1 MTRNPPTKRGSPGKG
16 RNIWDYEQRVCL
28 EILFNHP
35 HKATPSERVQRALA
49 FNSIFKDHQVAC
61 GVNGGLTYSILSTQY
76 YESTKRHN
84 STWVKNWGSTC
95 AVPKQD
101 TDLRERL
108 RDMIDQV
115 LMSGDTIQVAA
126 GPATPP
132 ATPPGRS
139 ETTRASSGDDTGIRP
154 AVLPQRHRR
163 SQLATPGPSTRK
175 RPASASEITLVFD
188 EDEEDDDY
196 QPGPPKRAR
205 NARSP
210 VVELPATP
218 PESTALIRLHP
229 SASKKSA
236 KSPQKSRIVGRGR
249 PGADR
254 PFLRPDGVTIMLK
267 PKEYLETQQPLNIVS
282 EEAAHPK
289 TGPALVFR
297 YWDEQSHG
305 L

>member
-16 RNIWDYEQRVCL
+16 QNKWTHEQRVCL
-28 EILFNHP
+28 DILFHHP
-35 HKATPSERVQRALA
+35 DSPSSNERARA
-49 FNSIFKDHQVAC
+49 FNAIFKDHQAAC
-61 GVNGGLTYSILSTQY
+61 GVIGGLAYKVLAIQY
-76 YESTKRHN
+76 KESDYKHK
-84 STWVKNWGSTC
+84 STWAKTWGPVR
-95 AVPKQD
+95 AVPRQD

-115 LMSGDTIQVAA
+115 LMSGDTIQVSA

-132 ATPPGRS
+132 TTPPGRS
-139 ETTRASSGDDTGIRP
+139 ETTMASSGDDTGSRP
-154 AVLPQRHRR
+154 VALPQRYRGR
-163 SQLATPGPSTRK
+163 
-175 RPASASEITLVFD
+175 
-188 EDEEDDDY
+188 
-196 QPGPPKRAR
+196 PKRAR

-210 VVELPATP
+210 VVELPAKP
-218 PESTALIRLHP
+218 PESVALIRLHA

-236 KSPQKSRIVGRGR
+236 KSPQKSRVVGRGR